1 MTFKDPIATANGWKF
16 SSCSVRQT
24 SALKPHV
31 WFAANKESSME
42 ISGFT
47 TAGYKTLTLSYKFAS
62 QDPGAKQEDLV
73 IKMGETVV
81 TVPAGTTATANTF
94 QEVVIKNIPAGAN
107 TLTFYSSATANKIG
121 WRVDDVK
128 LVGVK

>member
-1 MTFKDPIATANGWKF
+1 
-16 SSCSVRQT
+16 
-24 SALKPHV
+24 
-31 WFAANKESSME
+31 
-42 ISGFT
+42 
-47 TAGYKTLTLSYKFAS
+47 
-62 QDPGAKQEDLV
+62 
-73 IKMGETVV
+73 MGETVV